1 MSSKTLSIARMRSP
15 LRWLALLL
23 CLAAG
28 LSACQALPG
37 DTNLSDAALV
47 LYIRAHEDQL
57 AQPAGTD
64 RTLVTFR
71 VQPGESLTS
80 IARRL
85 EEQGL
90 ITDAKLFRR
99 YLRYAHLD
107 TGVQAGEFRL
117 SPAMTMMEIAS
128 RLQRGYAPGVL
139 ITVPEG
145 WRAGQIAD
153 MLTKAGIMDGRAF
166 LQMVE
171 EGAAAARRLGDYGFL
186 ADLPPDASLE
196 GYLFPDTYELPDPA
210 RPEDLLRRMLDN
222 FDRQVAPLLDAAPHP
237 DGLNAHEV
245 LTLAS
250 IVEREAVIPEERPL
264 IAGVY
269 LNRLRKGMRLEAD
282 PTVQY
287 AMGYQVATG
296 QWWKTPVSLEEY
308 SAVDSPYNTYLHAG
322 LPPGPICNPGVEAIR
337 AVLQPAE
344 SPYLYFVA
352 RGDGSHVFARTYE
365 EHVQNVRQYLGR

>member
-1 MSSKTLSIARMRSP
+1 MSSKPLSIARVRSP

-37 DTNLSDAALV
+37 DTSLSDAALA

-57 AQPAGTD
+57 VQPAGTD

-166 LQMVE
+166 LQLVE
-171 EGAAAARRLGDYGFL
+171 EGAAAARRLGEYGFL

-222 FDRQVAPLLDAAPHP
+222 FDRQVAPLLEAAPHP
-237 DGLNAHEV
+237 DGLSAHEV

-287 AMGYQVATG
+287 AMGYQAATG

-308 SAVDSPYNTYLHAG
+308 SAVDSPYHTYLHAG

-365 EHVQNVRQYLGR
+365 EHVQNVRRYLGR